1 MDFDTACQTE
11 IPFGKYSG
19 KNLWDI
25 LQKDPK
31 YVDYMCGMSLY
42 GKFKEA
48 LDVFVKNSDVS
59 RKIDLALD

>member
-1 MDFDTACQTE
+1 
-11 IPFGKYSG
+11 
-19 KNLWDI
+19 
-25 LQKDPK
+25 
-31 YVDYMCGMSLY
+31 MCGMSLY